1 MKVVKKYRPRLN
13 INKIKEE
20 RNSDLCFSY
29 FQIERDEIAKDINRP
44 KTNTKQSRVQIQQL
58 NRSRKILVLLQI
70 FFLFFLRF
78 FLKL

>member
-20 RNSDLCFSY
+20 RNSNLCFSY
-29 FQIERDEIAKDINRP
+29 SQIERDEIAKDINRP

>member
-20 RNSDLCFSY
+20 RNSNLCFSY
-29 FQIERDEIAKDINRP
+29 SQIERDEITKDINRP